1 MSSETPGRVLA
12 LLRYFP
18 TYSELFVY
26 RELTTLRAQG
36 FPLDVLTLRHHRTR
50 VLAAQ
55 SEVGGRLEELP
66 RWPLYVPILRQA
78 LLRAFEAPRACLR
91 ALVWGRRQLKWKEC
105 LKALYLAQCC
115 RVRGI
120 RLLHVHFAGEAADI
134 AEVSRLAGGPAYSLT
149 LHARDL
155 FVPRPSLPT
164 LLENAASLVCISEYN
179 LKWVHQH
186 YGQDRARKCVV
197 HRLGVPLEILSPAP
211 PARDFH
217 LELLCVARLVPKKG
231 LLTLLE
237 ALKLLKAR
245 GFSPH
250 LTVVGEGKQRPQLEA
265 YRQQH
270 QLEGNVTLCGALT
283 QPEIEACYQV
293 GLVAFVLACETAADG
308 DQDGIPVSLM
318 EAMARAVPVISTTV
332 SGIPE
337 LVRSGE
343 EGLLVPPRD
352 PLALADA
359 LQLLAQNP
367 ALRERFG
374 TAARR
379 RIQQDFELDTQT
391 AHLRQHLTAVLQKT
405 WMGPEGAV

>member
-1 MSSETPGRVLA
+1 MSSELPGRVLA

-26 RELTTLRAQG
+26 RELATLRAQG

-50 VLAAQ
+50 AWAAQ
-55 SEVGGRLEELP
+55 SEVGGKLEELP
-66 RWPLYVPILRQA
+66 RWPLYAPILRQA
-78 LLRAFEAPRACLR
+78 IIRLLKAPRACLR

-105 LKALYLAQCC
+105 LKALYLAQTC

-155 FVPRPSLPT
+155 FVPRPSVPT

-179 LKWVHQH
+179 RQWIREHF
-186 YGQDRARKCVV
+186 GQRWADKCVV
-197 HRLGVPLEILSPAP
+197 HRLGVPFETLSPAP
-211 PARDFH
+211 SARDGHF
-217 LELLCVARLVPKKG
+217 ELLCVARLVPKKG
-231 LLTLLE
+231 LLTLFE
-237 ALKLLKAR
+237 ALKLLKER

-250 LTVVGEGKQRPQLEA
+250 LTLVGEGKQRPQLEA

-270 QLEGNVTLCGALT
+270 QLEAYVTLCGAQSQQEL
-283 QPEIEACYQV
+283 EACYQV

-343 EGLLVPPRD
+343 EGLLVPPRH
-352 PLALADA
+352 PVTLADA

-367 ALRERFG
+367 ALRERLG
-374 TAARR
+374 SAARR
-379 RIQQDFELDTQT
+379 RIQQDFELGSQT

-405 WMGPEGAV
+405 WMRPEGAV